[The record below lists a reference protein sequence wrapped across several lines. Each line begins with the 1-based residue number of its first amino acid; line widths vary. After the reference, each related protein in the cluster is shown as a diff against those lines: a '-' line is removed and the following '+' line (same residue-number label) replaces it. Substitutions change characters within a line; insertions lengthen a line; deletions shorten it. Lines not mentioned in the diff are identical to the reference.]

1 MDRRGETAA
10 KQREPSLVLCHDL
23 EAGREGGSGRGGDI
37 FIIMAAFTLF
47 NGRNHHNI
55 VKIEKQKKKR
65 KLECV
70 CVCACV
76 RMCACMCVCVHVCPC
91 VCVCMC
97 ACVKE
102 REDCNHRERE
112 GQPCF
117 MLEAAHC
124 SPRHGTPRS
133 LASLKSHCLP
143 RTCLK
148 PMCLRELQTWV

>member
-70 CVCACV
+70 CMCACVRVCACV
-76 RMCACMCVCVHVCPC
+76 CACVCVHVCACAC
-91 VCVCMC
+91 VCVC
-97 ACVKE
+97 ACVSVCVRVRVHVCK
-102 REDCNHRERE
+102 RARR
-112 GQPCF
+112 
-117 MLEAAHC
+117 L
-124 SPRHGTPRS
+124 
-133 LASLKSHCLP
+133 
-143 RTCLK
+143 
-148 PMCLRELQTWV
+148 

>member
-1 MDRRGETAA
+1 MNRRGETAA

-70 CVCACV
+70 CMCACVHVCACACVCVCACV
-76 RMCACMCVCVHVCPC
+76 SVCVRVRVHVCKR
-91 VCVCMC
+91 
-97 ACVKE
+97 A
-102 REDCNHRERE
+102 RR
-112 GQPCF
+112 
-117 MLEAAHC
+117 L
-124 SPRHGTPRS
+124 
-133 LASLKSHCLP
+133 
-143 RTCLK
+143 
-148 PMCLRELQTWV
+148 